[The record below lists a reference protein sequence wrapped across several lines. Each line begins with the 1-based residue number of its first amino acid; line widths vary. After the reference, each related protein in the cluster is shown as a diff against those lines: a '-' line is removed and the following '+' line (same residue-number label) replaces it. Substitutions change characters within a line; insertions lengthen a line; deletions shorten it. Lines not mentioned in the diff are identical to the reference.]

1 MKQSIM
7 KYLFLFW
14 FGGSFYV
21 TLETIYRARSHVS
34 MFLLAGIV
42 FIFIGMMNKV
52 WGWEFSLVYQ
62 VLIGTAFATVAEF
75 VTGCIVNLW
84 LGLNVWDYSN
94 LPFNICG
101 QVCLYFT
108 LLWIPITLL
117 AIVLD
122 DVIRWKF
129 FNEENPRYWIGNKCF
144 EIK

>member
-21 TLETIYRARSHVS
+21 TLEVLYRSRSHVS

-42 FIFIGMMNKV
+42 FIFLGMMNKV
-52 WGWEFSLVYQ
+52 WGWEFPLIYQ

-75 VTGCIVNLW
+75 ITGCIVNLW
-84 LGLNVWDYSN
+84 LGWDVWDYSN
-94 LPFNICG
+94 LPFSIYG

-122 DVIRWKF
+122 DTLRWKF
-129 FNEENPRYWIGNKCF
+129 FSEENPRYWIGNKCF

>member
-42 FIFIGMMNKV
+42 FIFLGMMNKV
-52 WGWEFSLVYQ
+52 WGWEFPLVYQ
-62 VLIGTAFATVAEF
+62 ILIGTAFATAAEF
-75 VTGCIVNLW
+75 ITGCIVNLW

-94 LPFNICG
+94 LPFQIYG
-101 QVCLYFT
+101 QVSLYFT

-129 FNEENPRYWIGNKCF
+129 FSEENPRYWIGNKCF